1 MIKTVVRTYSTQP
14 CDPMPAPTQ
23 VHIRNYV
30 YSMGDFLGSGNFSK
44 VYAGTNTSTQQRVA
58 IKIVELDSLNTDK
71 LQELH
76 RS

>member
-1 MIKTVVRTYSTQP
+1 MKTVIRTYSTQP
-14 CDPMPAPTQ
+14 VDPLPAPAM

-30 YSMGDFLGSGNFSK
+30 YSMNDFLGSGNFSK
-44 VYAGTNTSTQQRVA
+44 VYAGTNTTTHQRVA
-58 IKIVELDSLNTDK
+58 IKIVELGSLNTDK